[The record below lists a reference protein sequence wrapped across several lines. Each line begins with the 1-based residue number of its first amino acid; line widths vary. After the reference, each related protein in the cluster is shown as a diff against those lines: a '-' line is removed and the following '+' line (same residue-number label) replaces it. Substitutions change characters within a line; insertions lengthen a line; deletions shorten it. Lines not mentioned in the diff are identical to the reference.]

1 MGGMAWMLSNAQVS
15 IDILVGFPISA
26 KKRNINRIRCAVYQR
41 QRQRQQQKSRRDVTV
56 SLVLLNC
63 FCLSLPTRG
72 ANAASIFDK
81 YLKRK
86 KLDPLDS
93 YVPAVLLTRFQIK
106 DLGKL
111 HVGYTVLVLGGYVF
125 ITDKVVVEKTLELDQ
140 PQYATC
146 RSLLRTGPA
155 ASLRVNIRAMAQY
168 ASDDGNGQTAFND
181 VDRCLRALE
190 DLDSLL
196 LHASRNEPDAS
207 VAAMKTKIS
216 IALGALDSLLQT
228 VPSDVLD
235 KGKKIADA
243 YRIADEDED
252 PKYLDP
258 EMKRLESIL

>member
-106 DLGKL
+106 DL
-111 HVGYTVLVLGGYVF
+111 
-125 ITDKVVVEKTLELDQ
+125 EKTLELDQ

-181 VDRCLRALE
+181 VDRCLRYSVVTAGNTFEALE